1 LRAATE
7 AGSPPATGRGQ
18 GGLLRSRRFLP
29 FFLAQALGAFN
40 DNLFKNALVI
50 LILFQDAALG
60 GFSSTDL
67 TIVAAGLFILPFF
80 LFSATFGQLADKYEK
95 ARLIRLSKL
104 LELAI
109 MALGALGLLLGQVP
123 LLLAVLFLM
132 GTQSTLFG
140 PVKYGILPQHLKPEE
155 LIGGNALVESA
166 TFLAILLGMVAGTVL
181 MGLGAAAPWAVATAT
196 LAVAVAGWLASRS
209 VPMAP
214 ATDPALVLDW
224 NPARETWRN
233 LRFLSGHRT
242 VFLSVLGISWF
253 WFFGGTFVQVLPGYA
268 RDVLGGSEQVATLVL
283 TLFSV
288 GIGIGSLLC
297 EKLSRRTV
305 EIGLVPLGAFGL
317 TLFGVDLYFAHPQ
330 SVGAQDFG
338 ALAFLQQPGSWR
350 VAADLVL
357 IGVAGGFF
365 IVPLYA
371 LIQQRSEPAHR
382 SRVIAGNNI
391 LNAAFM
397 VASALLSILALRA
410 GLSIPELLL
419 ATALLNLAVAV
430 YIFLLVPEF
439 LMRFLAWLLVNTLYR
454 LRVEGIE
461 QHVPD
466 EGPALVV
473 CNHVSFMDALI
484 VAGAVPRP
492 VRFVMYHRIFDVP
505 VLNWVFRT
513 ARAIPIAPAREDP
526 ALMERAFAEV
536 DAALAAGEVV
546 GIFPEGMITHDGA
559 INPFRG
565 GVERI
570 LATRPVPVVPMALR
584 GMWGSLWSRR
594 DSKLRRL
601 RLPRRLRARIAL
613 LAAPAVPPP
622 RATASQLEAIVRDL
636 RGDAA

>member
-1 LRAATE
+1 MA
-7 AGSPPATGRGQ
+7 SHSQ
-18 GGLLRSRRFLP
+18 SDLLRSRRFLP
-29 FFLAQALGAFN
+29 FFLTQALGAFN

-50 LILFQDAALG
+50 LILFQGSALAG
-60 GFSSTDL
+60 LSPTDL
-67 TIVAAGLFILPFF
+67 SIVAAGLFILPFF

-95 ARLIRLSKL
+95 SRLIRLSKL
-104 LELAI
+104 LEVAI
-109 MALGALGLLLGQVP
+109 MALGAIGLLTGQLPLLLG
-123 LLLAVLFLM
+123 VLFLM

-166 TFLAILLGMVAGTVL
+166 TFLAILLGMIAGTVL
-181 MGLGAAAPWAVATAT
+181 MGLGAGATAAVSAAI
-196 LAVAVAGWLASRS
+196 LAVALAGWLASRA
-209 VPMAP
+209 VPVAP
-214 ATDPALVLDW
+214 AAAPALVVDW
-224 NPARETWRN
+224 NPVRETARN
-233 LRFLSGHRT
+233 LRFLASHRT

-268 RDVLGGSEQVATLVL
+268 RDVLGGNEQVATLVL

-288 GIGIGSLLC
+288 GIGLGSLLC

-317 TLFGVDLYFAHPQ
+317 TLFGVDLYFAHPGMA
-330 SVGAQDFG
+330 GAQG
-338 ALAFLQQPGSWR
+338 HSALAFLQQPGSWR
-350 VAADLVL
+350 VALDLVL

-371 LIQQRSEPAHR
+371 LVQQRSEPAHR

-397 VASALLSILALRA
+397 VASALLSLLALRA

-419 ATALLNLAVAV
+419 ATAVLNLAVAV

-454 LRVEGIE
+454 LRVEGVE
-461 QHVPD
+461 DSVPD
-466 EGPALVV
+466 EGPALIV
-473 CNHVSFMDALI
+473 CNHVSYMDALI
-484 VAGAVPRP
+484 VGGAVPRP

-513 ARAIPIAPAREDP
+513 ARAIPIAPEREDA
-526 ALMERAFAEV
+526 ALMQRAFAEI

-546 GIFPEGMITHDGA
+546 GIFPEGMITRDGS
-559 INPFRG
+559 IQPFRP

-570 LATRPVPVVPMALR
+570 LAARPVPVVPLALR

-594 DSKLRRL
+594 DSALRRL

-613 LAAPAVPPP
+613 TAAPPVPPDQASAAHLESTV
-622 RATASQLEAIVRDL
+622 RAL
-636 RGDAA
+636 RADQP